1 MLLPHFHKKGRLVI
15 RPISRKYGFLLTI
28 TLSLTALAPTQSAG
42 ALSILPPAG
51 SKQPPPPPGSVPQE
65 PWPEELA
72 PYLPTGLS
80 DPRLRR
86 DLAAAPGTKSFN
98 SALTERYGYELC
110 RYATKL
116 VKEKKYQAAIPFLD
130 LSIKLNQ
137 TNQHIALQLRAETLL
152 ILAKNA
158 TPTVRK
164 RYLQQALADADSMLK
179 NQDADIF
186 TILKLQVLT
195 ALGRKQEAIDCCTAA
210 FIHAQIFGR
219 DTAKL
224 SAYHLRLT
232 GKSKPDNISAI
243 RVRDV
248 PKVRA
253 VILSLIKNG
262 TRPNLVYGRRDHGAL
277 FPKIDLFHP
286 SDNPKQNAI
295 YLMVN
300 STTAAVTPAMVKE
313 WLAQSDVSSLCQVS
327 QATPTSTLKAIYPWG
342 ELNVD
347 FNNPDFTASC
357 LTFKE
362 GKTAEAKEVTEQPTL
377 SNEDEGRPAT
387 FAQNLSKID
396 KLLDTGHY
404 DDIIALVDTTLSWAG
419 NPSTKATKDAIR
431 PRLVRMK
438 EAQNKSNIAAY
449 LREAP
454 FSQIVLLIN
463 KIQLGERNEFFTPDE
478 YASKKY
484 YLKGKMN
491 EDYSG
496 SCEIWGGRDFAP
508 LYIQGK
514 TEAAVKLFSSLKI
527 ELPFDY
533 DYQAHQIAPPS
544 GLMIDAILDEESDIA
559 TKNWLE
565 TQKEA
570 EEKNLVH

>member
-1 MLLPHFHKKGRLVI
+1 VLLPHFHKKGRLVI
-15 RPISRKYGFLLTI
+15 RPISLKHGFLGTI
-28 TLSLTALAPTQSAG
+28 TLALTALAQTQTAG
-42 ALSILPPAG
+42 ALSMLPPAG
-51 SKQPPPPPGSVPQE
+51 SKQPPPPPGSIPQE

-80 DPRLRR
+80 DPRLRL

-98 SALTERYGYELC
+98 SALTDRYSYELC
-110 RYATKL
+110 RWAAKL

-130 LSIKLNQ
+130 LSIKLSQ
-137 TNQHIALQLRAETLL
+137 TNQHIALQLRAESLL

-158 TPTVRK
+158 KPPVRK

-210 FIHAQIFGR
+210 YIHAQIFGR

-232 GKSKPDNISAI
+232 GKSRPDNINAI

-262 TRPNLVYGRRDHGAL
+262 TRPNLVYGRRDQSAL
-277 FPKIDLFHP
+277 FPEINLFHP

-300 STTAAVTPAMVKE
+300 STTAAVTPAMVKD
-313 WLAQSDVSSLCQVS
+313 WLAQSDVSSLCQIS

-347 FNNPDFTASC
+347 FNNPNFTASC

-362 GKTAEAKEVTEQPTL
+362 GKTVELKEVTEQTSK
-377 SNEDEGRPAT
+377 SNDDTPT

-396 KLLDTGHY
+396 KLLATGHY

-463 KIQLGERNEFFTPDE
+463 KIQQGERNEFFTPEE

-491 EDYSG
+491 KDCSG

-544 GLMIDAILDEESDIA
+544 GLMIDAILDEESGIA